1 MITETEIDKIL
12 AGIEAETIENNFAE
26 AENEYWSYLNSD
38 SFRGLTE
45 EEHQLLFFIN
55 SVIYLVVQSDAR
67 YKLPFELEEFQ
78 GAEETSWALREE
90 LGNWA
95 KTKDVLFKGYVQ
107 EDLLAFVEDSLAEE
121 EEEILSEIGKE
132 VIFITSKSYMDLI
145 VAV

>member
-1 MITETEIDKIL
+1 MITEADIDKIL
-12 AGIEAETIENNFAE
+12 IGLETETIENTFAV

-95 KTKDVLFKGYVQ
+95 KTKDVLFKGYAQ